1 MKQLSPITFLP
12 QIYSGPHSKSQG
24 SEKYVELNSLLL
36 DARVQQVTTMLENRQ
51 KTEAQEI
58 IGEMTDELQH
68 LGKNGGLKLAW
79 TQLAAMWV
87 AIDNGDYDTAPDM
100 GIAALHSLL
109 DTDER
114 GNIEYLSI
122 AAATIYLLA
131 VAHFNTGESKKAEK
145 ELEKAQKLYERLA
158 KKDGERFTPALMAAV
173 EASTE
178 VYKSKLKKMNVLA
191 HYQVAT
197 ELYEGKVS
205 AGVTDAINSLV
216 DSISA
221 EGDIH
226 LKMGNYRDA
235 VKFYTKALRYQKRI
249 SASMGIKELRISI
262 NLGNALL
269 QLANRRA
276 AGEQLLHSLLPL
288 AERIGSAADV
298 EEINALLSGEDKNS
312 FDIATIWKKLF

>member
-1 MKQLSPITFLP
+1 
-12 QIYSGPHSKSQG
+12 
-24 SEKYVELNSLLL
+24 
-36 DARVQQVTTMLENRQ
+36 
-51 KTEAQEI
+51 
-58 IGEMTDELQH
+58 
-68 LGKNGGLKLAW
+68 
-79 TQLAAMWV
+79 
-87 AIDNGDYDTAPDM
+87 
-100 GIAALHSLL
+100 
-109 DTDER
+109 
-114 GNIEYLSI
+114 
-122 AAATIYLLA
+122 
-131 VAHFNTGESKKAEK
+131 
-145 ELEKAQKLYERLA
+145 
-158 KKDGERFTPALMAAV
+158 MAAV

-249 SASMGIKELRISI
+249 SASMGNKELRISI